1 MASIPTSACLFTPAC
16 LPPPTF
22 FFLRYSFI
30 KDASLTVSILADLEI
45 RFTAFEAKSK
55 KLAKMLASLM
65 G

>member
-1 MASIPTSACLFTPAC
+1 MLSCLR
-16 LPPPTF
+16 LPPPTSSC
-22 FFLRYSFI
+22 LRYSFI
-30 KDASLTVSILADLEI
+30 KDASLKLSILADLEI